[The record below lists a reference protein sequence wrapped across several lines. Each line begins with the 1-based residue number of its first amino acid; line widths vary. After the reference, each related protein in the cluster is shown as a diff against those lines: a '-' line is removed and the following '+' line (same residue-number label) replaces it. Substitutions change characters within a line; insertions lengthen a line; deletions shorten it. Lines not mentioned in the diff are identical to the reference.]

1 MLTEDGREAR
11 PGEVGELCLRGSCL
25 ALGYYRDPKRT
36 VESFVQNPL
45 HDAYPDRIYRTGDLV
60 TKDAHGDLLY
70 VSRKDFQIKRMGYR
84 IELGEIETAANAVDG
99 VEECA
104 CVYLARRERITLYY
118 EGRQLEEAA
127 LRAELERRLPK
138 YMLPDRLVYLK
149 ALPRNANGKIDR
161 PALKA

>member
-1 MLTEDGREAR
+1 MLSAREGWDAR
-11 PGEVGELCLRGSCL
+11 
-25 ALGYYRDPKRT
+25 
-36 VESFVQNPL
+36 
-45 HDAYPDRIYRTGDLV
+45 
-60 TKDAHGDLLY
+60 GDLLY

-104 CVYLARRERITLYY
+104 CVYLSRRERITLYY
-118 EGRQLEEAA
+118 EGLQLEEAA

-138 YMLPDRLVYLK
+138 YMLPDRLVFLP

-161 PALKA
+161 PALNK